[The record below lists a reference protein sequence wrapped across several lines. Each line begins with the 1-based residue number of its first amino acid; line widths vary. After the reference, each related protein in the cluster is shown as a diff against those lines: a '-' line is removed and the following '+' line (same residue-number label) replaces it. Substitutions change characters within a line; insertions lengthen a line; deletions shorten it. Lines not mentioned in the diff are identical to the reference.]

1 MPWRRPTLESPS
13 RSQRELRE
21 LQRWVVAP
29 TLRQVTGVADITN
42 FGGET
47 TQFQLILDPAR
58 LIQYGV
64 SLKDVTEAITN
75 NNSNAGGSMLVR
87 GDQGFVVRGIG
98 LIRNLEDLGNIVVSE
113 QHGTP
118 VFLRSLGALQL
129 GALQRNGILGKD
141 GNPDGVSG
149 IVLLLRGENP
159 SRVLDG
165 LHERVAALNHGLL
178 PADVKVV
185 PYLDRTDLVRTTLNT
200 VSHTMIEGIG
210 LVIIVLILFLGSP
223 RSALIVATVIP
234 LSLLIAFI
242 LMRMTN
248 IPANLLSL
256 GAIDFGIIV
265 DGAIVVMESILRR
278 REERPQ
284 DEMTEGDAISATS
297 LVARPIFF
305 AKIIIPIVLV
315 LIFILLYGAFGVAV
329 QNGVILVSGL
339 HELRKTGMPL
349 AEAVAVGATQ
359 RLRAVVL
366 TAMVAALGMLP
377 AALAD
382 GIGSD
387 VQRPLA
393 TVVVGGLVSATL
405 LTLFVLPAL
414 YDVIE
419 MSNSSELPPVD
430 SNSNVDTFAGLVESE
445 ESPPIPAAPLSE
457 VAHEP
462 LGLRDNPAVADSCF
476 GVEGRAGA
484 EADFD
489 GVSASRDPRE
499 LGSGGSALSSSARQ
513 GTGRGRQGISGPDA
527 HRGSGAARC
536 LRTIGT
542 ADDYARGYAS
552 DRAGRKAERTRCG
565 GRSRGVGG

>member
-1 MPWRRPTLESPS
+1 
-13 RSQRELRE
+13 
-21 LQRWVVAP
+21 
-29 TLRQVTGVADITN
+29 
-42 FGGET
+42 
-47 TQFQLILDPAR
+47 
-58 LIQYGV
+58 
-64 SLKDVTEAITN
+64 
-75 NNSNAGGSMLVR
+75 NSNAGGSILVR

-118 VFLRSLGALQL
+118 VFLRSLGTLQL

-165 LHERVAALNHGLL
+165 LHERVAALNGGLL

-200 VSHTMIEGIG
+200 VSHTMVEGIG

-242 LMRMTN
+242 LMRMTS

-305 AKIIIPIVLV
+305 AKIIVIT
-315 LIFILLYGAFGVAV
+315 YAFGVVAKPEDIFNIGIDRLGELELKYAKEKGLKIKLV
-329 QNGVILVSGL
+329 AFAKKTPEGKIKSFVLPKFIDKSDKLFSVDDVFNGV
-339 HELRKTGMPL
+339 KTKSYF
-349 AEAVAVGATQ
+349 
-359 RLRAVVL
+359 
-366 TAMVAALGMLP
+366 
-377 AALAD
+377 
-382 GIGSD
+382 SD
-387 VQRPLA
+387 VQFF
-393 TVVVGGLVSATL
+393 VGKG
-405 LTLFVLPAL
+405 
-414 YDVIE
+414 
-419 MSNSSELPPVD
+419 
-430 SNSNVDTFAGLVESE
+430 
-445 ESPPIPAAPLSE
+445 
-457 VAHEP
+457 
-462 LGLRDNPAVADSCF
+462 
-476 GVEGRAGA
+476 AGA
-484 EADFD
+484 YPTA
-489 GVSASRDPRE
+489 SAVLSDI
-499 LGSGGSALSSSARQ
+499 SALSYDYRYEYKKLNQTESLEKDADILLKIFLRHDLAYGYEFQ
-513 GTGRGRQGISGPDA
+513 NYFENISESYINYD
-527 HRGSGAARC
+527 SGFI
-536 LRTIGT
+536 IGNITLTKIKEIIKNNT
-542 ADDYARGYAS
+542 ATSIVLFDIPNKKHKNETFK
-552 DRAGRKAERTRCG
+552 RKKQEYEF
-565 GRSRGVGG
+565 SK